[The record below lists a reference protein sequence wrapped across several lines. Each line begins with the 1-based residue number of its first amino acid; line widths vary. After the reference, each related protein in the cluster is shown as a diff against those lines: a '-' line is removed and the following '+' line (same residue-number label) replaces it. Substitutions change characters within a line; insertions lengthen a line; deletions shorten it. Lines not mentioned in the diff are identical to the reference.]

1 MVVGSGQRG
10 HRIVLEEPQIP
21 FEPKVIYEDR
31 RVIVVDKP
39 HFLATT
45 PRGMWYAGTVLIRM
59 RQLYGEPDIIP
70 AHRLDRATAGVLVLV
85 RDPSARR
92 AYQMLFQEHRVR
104 KVYQCLA
111 PVRPLIR
118 PRTGTVRHLSP
129 PRIFP
134 LERRSRVIKRRGVLQ
149 AWEERGPV
157 NAVTRVELTVG
168 QGPVAA
174 DSRGCLATY
183 TLYPQTG
190 KTHQLRVHMS
200 SLGLPIVGD
209 DLYPRI
215 QTRAYDDFSRP
226 LQLVARRLEF
236 TDPFT
241 GVKRTFTSSVPL
253 DSQEEA

>member
-1 MVVGSGQRG
+1 MVVGSEERG

-31 RVIVVDKP
+31 RIIVVDKP
-39 HFLATT
+39 HFLATM
-45 PRGMWYAGTVLIRM
+45 PRGMWYEGTVLIRM
-59 RQLYGEPDIIP
+59 RQQYGEPDIIP

-85 RDPSARR
+85 RDPAARR

-111 PVRPLIR
+111 PVRPVLH
-118 PRTGTVRHLSP
+118 PRTGTVQHLDP
-129 PRIFP
+129 PRVFP
-134 LERRSRVIKRRGVLQ
+134 LERRSRVIKRRGILQ

-157 NAVTRVELTVG
+157 NAITRVELTAG
-168 QGPVAA
+168 Q
-174 DSRGCLATY
+174 GCLATY

-190 KTHQLRVHMS
+190 KTHQLRVHMNA
-200 SLGLPIVGD
+200 LGLPIVGD

-241 GVKRTFTSSVPL
+241 GVERIFTSSVPL
-253 DSQEEA
+253 EPQGEA

>member
-1 MVVGSGQRG
+1 MVVGSEQRG

-31 RVIVVDKP
+31 RIIVVDKP
-39 HFLATT
+39 HFLATM
-45 PRGMWYAGTVLIRM
+45 PRGMWHAETVLIRM
-59 RQLYGEPDIIP
+59 RRLYGEPDIIP

-85 RDPSARR
+85 RDPAARR

-111 PVRPLIR
+111 PVRPMVR
-118 PRTGTVRHLSP
+118 PRTGTVRHLDP
-129 PRIFP
+129 PRVFP

-157 NAVTRVELTVG
+157 NAITRIEL
-168 QGPVAA
+168 AA
-174 DSRGCLATY
+174 GRGCLATY

-190 KTHQLRVHMS
+190 KTHQLRVHMNA
-200 SLGLPIVGD
+200 LGLPIVGD

-215 QTRAYDDFSRP
+215 QARAYDDFSRP

-253 DSQEEA
+253 DPQGEA

>member
-1 MVVGSGQRG
+1 MVVGSEQRG
-10 HRIVLEEPQIP
+10 HRIVLEEPHIP
-21 FEPKVIYEDR
+21 FEPRVIYEDR
-31 RVIVVDKP
+31 RIIVIDKP
-39 HFLATT
+39 HFLATM

-59 RQLYGEPDIIP
+59 RQQYGEPDIIP

-85 RDPSARR
+85 RDPAARR

-111 PVRPLIR
+111 PVRPILH
-118 PRTGTVRHLSP
+118 PRTGTVQHLDP
-129 PRIFP
+129 PRVFP
-134 LERRSRVIKRRGVLQ
+134 LERRSRVIKRRGILQ

-157 NAVTRVELTVG
+157 NAITRVELTAG
-168 QGPVAA
+168 Q
-174 DSRGCLATY
+174 GCLATY

-190 KTHQLRVHMS
+190 KTHQLRVHMNA
-200 SLGLPIVGD
+200 LGLPIVGD

-215 QTRAYDDFSRP
+215 QTRAYDDFSQP

-241 GVKRTFTSSVPL
+241 GVERIFTSSVPL
-253 DSQEEA
+253 EPQGEA

>member
-1 MVVGSGQRG
+1 MVVGSEERG

-31 RVIVVDKP
+31 LIIVVDKP
-39 HFLATT
+39 HFLATM
-45 PRGMWYAGTVLIRM
+45 PRGMWYQGTVLIRM
-59 RQLYGEPDIIP
+59 RQQYGEPDIIP

-85 RDPSARR
+85 RDPAARR

-111 PVRPLIR
+111 PVRPILH
-118 PRTGTVRHLSP
+118 PRTGTVQHLDP
-129 PRIFP
+129 PRVFP
-134 LERRSRVIKRRGVLQ
+134 LERRSRVIKRRGILQ

-157 NAVTRVELTVG
+157 NAITRVELTAG
-168 QGPVAA
+168 Q
-174 DSRGCLATY
+174 GCLATY

-190 KTHQLRVHMS
+190 KTHQLRVHMNA
-200 SLGLPIVGD
+200 LGLPIVGD

-241 GVKRTFTSSVPL
+241 GVKRIFTSSVPL
-253 DSQEEA
+253 DS

>member
-1 MVVGSGQRG
+1 MVVGSEERG

-31 RVIVVDKP
+31 RIIVVDKP
-39 HFLATT
+39 HFLATM
-45 PRGMWYAGTVLIRM
+45 PRGMWYEGTVLIRM
-59 RQLYGEPDIIP
+59 RQQYGEPDIVP

-85 RDPSARR
+85 RDPAARR

-111 PVRPLIR
+111 PVRPILH
-118 PRTGTVRHLSP
+118 PRTGTVQHLDP
-129 PRIFP
+129 PRVFP
-134 LERRSRVIKRRGVLQ
+134 LERRSRVIKRRGILQ

-157 NAVTRVELTVG
+157 NAITRVELTAG
-168 QGPVAA
+168 Q
-174 DSRGCLATY
+174 GCLATY

-190 KTHQLRVHMS
+190 KTHQLRVHMNA
-200 SLGLPIVGD
+200 LGLPIVGD

-241 GVKRTFTSSVPL
+241 GVKRIFISSVPL
-253 DSQEEA
+253 DS

>member
-1 MVVGSGQRG
+1 MVVGSEERG

-31 RVIVVDKP
+31 RIIVVDKP
-39 HFLATT
+39 HFLATM
-45 PRGMWYAGTVLIRM
+45 PRGMWYEGTVLIRM
-59 RQLYGEPDIIP
+59 RQQYGEPDIIP

-85 RDPSARR
+85 RDPATRR

-111 PVRPLIR
+111 PVRPVLH
-118 PRTGTVRHLSP
+118 PRTGTVQHLDP
-129 PRIFP
+129 PRVFP
-134 LERRSRVIKRRGVLQ
+134 LERRSRVIKRRGILQ

-157 NAVTRVELTVG
+157 NAITRVELTAG
-168 QGPVAA
+168 Q
-174 DSRGCLATY
+174 GCLATY

-190 KTHQLRVHMS
+190 KTHQLRVHMNA
-200 SLGLPIVGD
+200 LGLPIVGD

-241 GVKRTFTSSVPL
+241 GVKRIFTSSVPL
-253 DSQEEA
+253 DS

>member
-1 MVVGSGQRG
+1 MVVGSEERG

-31 RVIVVDKP
+31 RIIVVDKP
-39 HFLATT
+39 HFLATM
-45 PRGMWYAGTVLIRM
+45 PRGMWYEGTVLIRM
-59 RQLYGEPDIIP
+59 RQQYGEPDIVP

-85 RDPSARR
+85 RDPAARR

-111 PVRPLIR
+111 PVRPILH
-118 PRTGTVRHLSP
+118 PRTGTVQHLDP
-129 PRIFP
+129 PRVFP
-134 LERRSRVIKRRGVLQ
+134 LERRSRVIKRRGILQ

-157 NAVTRVELTVG
+157 NAVTRVELTAG
-168 QGPVAA
+168 Q
-174 DSRGCLATY
+174 GCLATY

-190 KTHQLRVHMS
+190 KTHQLRVHMNA
-200 SLGLPIVGD
+200 LGLPIVGD

-241 GVKRTFTSSVPL
+241 GVKRIFTSSVPL
-253 DSQEEA
+253 EPQGEA

>member
-1 MVVGSGQRG
+1 MVVGSEERG

-31 RVIVVDKP
+31 RIIVVDKP
-39 HFLATT
+39 HFLATM
-45 PRGMWYAGTVLIRM
+45 PRGMWYQGTVLIRM
-59 RQLYGEPDIIP
+59 RQQYGEPDIVP

-85 RDPSARR
+85 RDPAARR
-92 AYQMLFQEHRVR
+92 AYQMLFQEHHVR

-111 PVRPLIR
+111 PVRPILH
-118 PRTGTVRHLSP
+118 PRTGTVQHLDP
-129 PRIFP
+129 PRVFP
-134 LERRSRVIKRRGVLQ
+134 LERRSRVIKRRGILQ

-157 NAVTRVELTVG
+157 NAITRVELTAG
-168 QGPVAA
+168 Q
-174 DSRGCLATY
+174 GCLATY

-190 KTHQLRVHMS
+190 KTHQLRVHMNA
-200 SLGLPIVGD
+200 LGLPIVGD

-241 GVKRTFTSSVPL
+241 GVKRIFTSSVPL
-253 DSQEEA
+253 DS

>member
-1 MVVGSGQRG
+1 MVVGSEERG

-31 RVIVVDKP
+31 RIIVVDKP
-39 HFLATT
+39 HFLATM
-45 PRGMWYAGTVLIRM
+45 PRGMWYEGTVLIRM
-59 RQLYGEPDIIP
+59 RQQYGEPDIIP

-85 RDPSARR
+85 RDPAARR

-111 PVRPLIR
+111 PVRPILH
-118 PRTGTVRHLSP
+118 PRTGTVQHLDP
-129 PRIFP
+129 PRVFP
-134 LERRSRVIKRRGVLQ
+134 LERRSRVIKRRGILQ

-157 NAVTRVELTVG
+157 NAITRVELTAG
-168 QGPVAA
+168 Q
-174 DSRGCLATY
+174 GCLATY

-190 KTHQLRVHMS
+190 KTHQLRVHMNA
-200 SLGLPIVGD
+200 LGLPIVGD

-236 TDPFT
+236 TDPLT
-241 GVKRTFTSSVPL
+241 GVERIFTSSVPL
-253 DSQEEA
+253 EPQGEA

>member
-1 MVVGSGQRG
+1 MVVGSEERG

-31 RVIVVDKP
+31 RIIVVDKP
-39 HFLATT
+39 HFLATM
-45 PRGMWYAGTVLIRM
+45 PRGMWYEGTVLIRM
-59 RQLYGEPDIIP
+59 RQQYGEPDIVP

-85 RDPSARR
+85 RDPAARR

-111 PVRPLIR
+111 PVRPILH
-118 PRTGTVRHLSP
+118 PRTGTVQHLDP
-129 PRIFP
+129 PRVFP
-134 LERRSRVIKRRGVLQ
+134 LERRSRVIKRRGILQ

-157 NAVTRVELTVG
+157 NAITRVELTAG
-168 QGPVAA
+168 Q
-174 DSRGCLATY
+174 GCLATY

-190 KTHQLRVHMS
+190 KTHQLRVHMNA
-200 SLGLPIVGD
+200 LGLPIVGD

-241 GVKRTFTSSVPL
+241 GVERIFTSSVPL
-253 DSQEEA
+253 EPQGEA

>member
-1 MVVGSGQRG
+1 MIVGSGQRG
-10 HRIVLEEPQIP
+10 HRIVLEEPPIP
-21 FEPKVIYEDR
+21 FEPRVIYEDQR
-31 RVIVVDKP
+31 IIVVDKP
-39 HFLATT
+39 HFLATM

-85 RDPSARR
+85 RDPAARR
-92 AYQMLFQEHRVR
+92 AYQMLFQEHRVS

-111 PVRPLIR
+111 PVRPMVR
-118 PRTGTVRHLSP
+118 PRTGTVRHLDP
-129 PRIFP
+129 PRVFP
-134 LERRSRVIKRRGVLQ
+134 LERRSRVIKRRGILQ

-157 NAVTRVELTVG
+157 NAITRVELTAG
-168 QGPVAA
+168 
-174 DSRGCLATY
+174 RGCLATY

-190 KTHQLRVHMS
+190 KTHQLRVHMN
-200 SLGLPIVGD
+200 SLGLPMVGD

-215 QTRAYDDFSRP
+215 RTRSYDDFSRP

-241 GVKRTFTSSVPL
+241 GVKRIFISSVPL
-253 DSQEEA
+253 DPQGEA

>member
-1 MVVGSGQRG
+1 MVVGSEQRG

-21 FEPKVIYEDR
+21 FEPEVIYEDR
-31 RVIVVDKP
+31 RIIVVDKP
-39 HFLATT
+39 HFLATM
-45 PRGMWYAGTVLIRM
+45 PRGMWHAETVLIKIRK
-59 RQLYGEPDIIP
+59 LYGEPDIIP

-85 RDPSARR
+85 RDPAARR

-111 PVRPLIR
+111 PVRPMVR
-118 PRTGTVRHLSP
+118 PRIGTVRHLAP
-129 PRIFP
+129 PRVFP

-157 NAVTRVELTVG
+157 NAITGIELTTG
-168 QGPVAA
+168 Q
-174 DSRGCLATY
+174 GCLATY

-253 DSQEEA
+253 DSQEKA

>member
-1 MVVGSGQRG
+1 MVVGSEERG

-31 RVIVVDKP
+31 RIIVVDKP
-39 HFLATT
+39 HFLATM
-45 PRGMWYAGTVLIRM
+45 PRGMWYEGTVLIRM
-59 RQLYGEPDIIP
+59 RQQYGEPDIVP

-85 RDPSARR
+85 RDPAARR

-111 PVRPLIR
+111 PVRPILH
-118 PRTGTVRHLSP
+118 PRTGTVQHLDP
-129 PRIFP
+129 PRGFP
-134 LERRSRVIKRRGVLQ
+134 LERRSRVIKRRGILQ

-157 NAVTRVELTVG
+157 NAITRVELTAG
-168 QGPVAA
+168 Q
-174 DSRGCLATY
+174 GCLATY

-190 KTHQLRVHMS
+190 KTHQLRVHMNA
-200 SLGLPIVGD
+200 LGLPIVGD

-241 GVKRTFTSSVPL
+241 GVERIFTSSVPL
-253 DSQEEA
+253 EPQGEA

>member
-1 MVVGSGQRG
+1 MVVGSEERG

-31 RVIVVDKP
+31 RIIVVDKP
-39 HFLATT
+39 HFLATM
-45 PRGMWYAGTVLIRM
+45 PRGMWYQGTVLIRM
-59 RQLYGEPDIIP
+59 RQQYGEPDIVP

-85 RDPSARR
+85 RDPAARR

-111 PVRPLIR
+111 PVRPILH
-118 PRTGTVRHLSP
+118 PRTGTVQHLDP
-129 PRIFP
+129 PRVFP
-134 LERRSRVIKRRGVLQ
+134 LERRSRVIKRRGILQ

-157 NAVTRVELTVG
+157 NAITRVELTAG
-168 QGPVAA
+168 Q
-174 DSRGCLATY
+174 GCLATY

-190 KTHQLRVHMS
+190 KTHQLRVHMNA
-200 SLGLPIVGD
+200 LGLPIVGD

-241 GVKRTFTSSVPL
+241 GVKRIFTSSVPL
-253 DSQEEA
+253 EPQGEA

>member
-1 MVVGSGQRG
+1 MVVGSEQRG
-10 HRIVLEEPQIP
+10 HRIVLEEPHIP
-21 FEPKVIYEDR
+21 FEPRVIYEDR
-31 RVIVVDKP
+31 RIIVVDKP
-39 HFLATT
+39 HFLATM

-59 RQLYGEPDIIP
+59 RQQYGEPDIIP

-85 RDPSARR
+85 RDPAARR

-111 PVRPLIR
+111 PVRPILH
-118 PRTGTVRHLSP
+118 PRTGTVQRLDP
-129 PRIFP
+129 PRVFP
-134 LERRSRVIKRRGVLQ
+134 LERRSRVIKRRGILQ

-157 NAVTRVELTVG
+157 NAITRVELTAG
-168 QGPVAA
+168 Q
-174 DSRGCLATY
+174 GCLATY

-190 KTHQLRVHMS
+190 KTHQLRVHMNA
-200 SLGLPIVGD
+200 LGLPIVGD

-241 GVKRTFTSSVPL
+241 GVERIFTSSVPL
-253 DSQEEA
+253 EPQGEA

>member
-1 MVVGSGQRG
+1 MVVGSEERG

-31 RVIVVDKP
+31 RIIVVDKP
-39 HFLATT
+39 HFLATM
-45 PRGMWYAGTVLIRM
+45 PRGMWYEGTVLIRM
-59 RQLYGEPDIIP
+59 RQQYGEPDIIP

-85 RDPSARR
+85 RDPAARR

-111 PVRPLIR
+111 PVRPILH
-118 PRTGTVRHLSP
+118 PRTGTVQHLDP
-129 PRIFP
+129 PRVFP
-134 LERRSRVIKRRGVLQ
+134 LERRSRVIKRRGILQ

-157 NAVTRVELTVG
+157 NAITRVELTAG
-168 QGPVAA
+168 Q
-174 DSRGCLATY
+174 GCLATY

-190 KTHQLRVHMS
+190 KTHQLRVHMNA
-200 SLGLPIVGD
+200 LGLPIVGD

-241 GVKRTFTSSVPL
+241 GVERIFTSSVPL
-253 DSQEEA
+253 EPQGEA

>member
-1 MVVGSGQRG
+1 MVVGSEERG

-31 RVIVVDKP
+31 RIIVVDKP
-39 HFLATT
+39 HFLATM
-45 PRGMWYAGTVLIRM
+45 PRGMWYEGTVLIRM
-59 RQLYGEPDIIP
+59 RQQYGEPDIVP

-85 RDPSARR
+85 RDPAARR

-111 PVRPLIR
+111 PVRPILH
-118 PRTGTVRHLSP
+118 PRTGTVQHLDP
-129 PRIFP
+129 PRVFP
-134 LERRSRVIKRRGVLQ
+134 LERRSRVIKRRGILQ

-157 NAVTRVELTVG
+157 NAITRVELTAG
-168 QGPVAA
+168 Q
-174 DSRGCLATY
+174 GCLATY

-190 KTHQLRVHMS
+190 KTHQLRVHMNA
-200 SLGLPIVGD
+200 LGLPIVGD

-241 GVKRTFTSSVPL
+241 GVKRIFTSSVPL
-253 DSQEEA
+253 DS

>member
-1 MVVGSGQRG
+1 MVGGSEERG
-10 HRIVLEEPQIP
+10 HRIVLEEPYIP

-31 RVIVVDKP
+31 RIIVVDKP
-39 HFLATT
+39 HFLATM

-59 RQLYGEPDIIP
+59 RQQYGEPDIVP

-85 RDPSARR
+85 RDPAARR

-111 PVRPLIR
+111 PVRPILH
-118 PRTGTVRHLSP
+118 PRTGTVQHLDP
-129 PRIFP
+129 PRVFP
-134 LERRSRVIKRRGVLQ
+134 LERRSRVIKRRGTLQ

-157 NAVTRVELTVG
+157 NAVTRVELTAG
-168 QGPVAA
+168 Q
-174 DSRGCLATY
+174 GCLATY

-190 KTHQLRVHMS
+190 KTHQLRVHMNA
-200 SLGLPIVGD
+200 LGLPIVGD

-241 GVKRTFTSSVPL
+241 GVERIFTSSVPL
-253 DSQEEA
+253 EPQGEA

>member
-1 MVVGSGQRG
+1 MVVGSEERG

-31 RVIVVDKP
+31 RIIVVDKP
-39 HFLATT
+39 HFLATM
-45 PRGMWYAGTVLIRM
+45 PRGMWYEGTVLIRM
-59 RQLYGEPDIIP
+59 RQQYGEPDIVP

-85 RDPSARR
+85 RDPAARR

-111 PVRPLIR
+111 PVRPIVR
-118 PRTGTVRHLSP
+118 PRTGTVRHLDSP
-129 PRIFP
+129 RVFP
-134 LERRSRVIKRRGVLQ
+134 LERRSRMIKRRGVLQ

-157 NAVTRVELTVG
+157 NAVTRIDLTAG
-168 QGPVAA
+168 Q
-174 DSRGCLATY
+174 GCLATY
-183 TLYPQTG
+183 TLYPKTG
-190 KTHQLRVHMS
+190 KTHQLRVHMNA
-200 SLGLPIVGD
+200 LGLPIVGD

-241 GVKRTFTSSVPL
+241 GVNRIFNSSVPL
-253 DSQEEA
+253 EPQGEV

>member
-1 MVVGSGQRG
+1 MVVGSEQRG
-10 HRIVLEEPQIP
+10 HRIVLEEPHIP
-21 FEPKVIYEDR
+21 FEPRVIYEDR
-31 RVIVVDKP
+31 RIIVIDKP
-39 HFLATT
+39 HFLATM

-59 RQLYGEPDIIP
+59 RQQYGEPDIIP

-85 RDPSARR
+85 RDPAARR

-111 PVRPLIR
+111 PVRPILH
-118 PRTGTVRHLSP
+118 PRTGTVQHLNP
-129 PRIFP
+129 PRVFP
-134 LERRSRVIKRRGVLQ
+134 LERRSRVIKRRGILQ

-157 NAVTRVELTVG
+157 NAITRVELTAG
-168 QGPVAA
+168 Q
-174 DSRGCLATY
+174 GCLATY

-190 KTHQLRVHMS
+190 KTHQLRVHMNA
-200 SLGLPIVGD
+200 LGLPIVGD

-241 GVKRTFTSSVPL
+241 GVERIFTSSVPL
-253 DSQEEA
+253 EPQGEV

>member
-10 HRIVLEEPQIP
+10 RRIVLEEPQIP
-21 FEPKVIYEDR
+21 FEPRVIHEDR
-31 RVIVVDKP
+31 RIIVVDKP

-45 PRGMWYAGTVLIRM
+45 PRGMWYAETVLIKIR
-59 RQLYGEPDIIP
+59 RLYGEPDIIP

-85 RDPSARR
+85 RDPAARR

-111 PVRPLIR
+111 PVRPIVR
-118 PRTGTVRHLSP
+118 PQTGTVRHLDP
-129 PRIFP
+129 PRVFP
-134 LERRSRVIKRRGVLQ
+134 LERRSRVIKHRGILQ

-157 NAVTRVELTVG
+157 NAITRVDLTAG
-168 QGPVAA
+168 QG
-174 DSRGCLATY
+174 SLAGY
-183 TLYPQTG
+183 TLYPRTG
-190 KTHQLRVHMS
+190 KTHQLRVHMNA
-200 SLGLPIVGD
+200 LGLPIVGD

-215 QTRAYDDFSRP
+215 QTQAYDDFSRP

-241 GVKRTFTSSVPL
+241 GVKRIFTSAVPL
-253 DSQEEA
+253 DPQEEV

>member
-1 MVVGSGQRG
+1 MVVGSEERG

-31 RVIVVDKP
+31 RIIVVDKP
-39 HFLATT
+39 HFLATM
-45 PRGMWYAGTVLIRM
+45 PRGMWYEGTVLIRM
-59 RQLYGEPDIIP
+59 RQQYVEPDIVP

-85 RDPSARR
+85 RDPAARR

-111 PVRPLIR
+111 PVRPILH
-118 PRTGTVRHLSP
+118 PRTGTVQHLDP
-129 PRIFP
+129 PRVFP
-134 LERRSRVIKRRGVLQ
+134 LERRSRVIKRRGILQ

-157 NAVTRVELTVG
+157 NAITRVELTAG
-168 QGPVAA
+168 Q
-174 DSRGCLATY
+174 GCLATY

-190 KTHQLRVHMS
+190 KTHQLRVHMNA
-200 SLGLPIVGD
+200 LGLPIVGD

-241 GVKRTFTSSVPL
+241 GVERIFTSSVPL
-253 DSQEEA
+253 EPQGEA

>member
-1 MVVGSGQRG
+1 MVVGSEERG

-31 RVIVVDKP
+31 RIVVVDKP
-39 HFLATT
+39 HFLATM
-45 PRGMWYAGTVLIRM
+45 PRGMWYEGTVLIRM
-59 RQLYGEPDIIP
+59 RQQYGEPDIVP

-85 RDPSARR
+85 RDPAARR

-111 PVRPLIR
+111 PVRPILH
-118 PRTGTVRHLSP
+118 PRTGTVQHLDP
-129 PRIFP
+129 PRVFP
-134 LERRSRVIKRRGVLQ
+134 LERRSRVIKRRGILQ

-157 NAVTRVELTVG
+157 NAITRVELTAG
-168 QGPVAA
+168 Q
-174 DSRGCLATY
+174 GCLAAY

-190 KTHQLRVHMS
+190 KTHQLRVHMNA
-200 SLGLPIVGD
+200 LGLPIVGD

-241 GVKRTFTSSVPL
+241 GVKRIFISSVPL
-253 DSQEEA
+253 DS

>member
-1 MVVGSGQRG
+1 MVVGSEQRG

-31 RVIVVDKP
+31 RIIVVDKP
-39 HFLATT
+39 HFLATM
-45 PRGMWYAGTVLIRM
+45 PRGMWHAETVLIRM
-59 RQLYGEPDIIP
+59 RRLYGEPDIIP

-85 RDPSARR
+85 RDPAARR

-111 PVRPLIR
+111 PVRPMVR
-118 PRTGTVRHLSP
+118 PRTGTVRHLDP
-129 PRIFP
+129 PRVFP

-157 NAVTRVELTVG
+157 NAITRIEL
-168 QGPVAA
+168 AA
-174 DSRGCLATY
+174 GRGCLAAY

-190 KTHQLRVHMS
+190 KTHQLRVHMNA
-200 SLGLPIVGD
+200 LGLPIVGD

-215 QTRAYDDFSRP
+215 QARAYDDFSRP

-236 TDPFT
+236 TDPYT

-253 DSQEEA
+253 DPQGEA

>member
-1 MVVGSGQRG
+1 MVVGSEERG

-31 RVIVVDKP
+31 RIIVVDKP
-39 HFLATT
+39 HFLATM
-45 PRGMWYAGTVLIRM
+45 PRGMWYEGTVLIKIRK
-59 RQLYGEPDIIP
+59 LYGEPDIIP

-85 RDPSARR
+85 RDPAARR

-111 PVRPLIR
+111 PVRPMVR
-118 PRTGTVRHLSP
+118 PQTGTVRHLAP
-129 PRIFP
+129 PRVFP

-157 NAVTRVELTVG
+157 NAITGIELTTG
-168 QGPVAA
+168 Q
-174 DSRGCLATY
+174 GCLATY

-215 QTRAYDDFSRP
+215 QTRAYGDFSRP

>member
-1 MVVGSGQRG
+1 MVVGSEQRG

-31 RVIVVDKP
+31 RIIVVDKP
-39 HFLATT
+39 HFLATM
-45 PRGMWYAGTVLIRM
+45 PRGMWHAETVLIKIRK
-59 RQLYGEPDIIP
+59 LYGEPDIIP

-85 RDPSARR
+85 RDPAARR

-111 PVRPLIR
+111 PVRPMVR
-118 PRTGTVRHLSP
+118 PRTGTVRHLAP
-129 PRIFP
+129 PRVFP
-134 LERRSRVIKRRGVLQ
+134 LERRSWVIKRRGVLQ

-157 NAVTRVELTVG
+157 NAITGIELTTG
-168 QGPVAA
+168 Q
-174 DSRGCLATY
+174 GCLATY

-253 DSQEEA
+253 DSQEKA

>member
-1 MVVGSGQRG
+1 MVVGSEQRG
-10 HRIVLEEPQIP
+10 HRIVLEEPHIP
-21 FEPKVIYEDR
+21 FEPRVIYEDR
-31 RVIVVDKP
+31 RIIVVDKP
-39 HFLATT
+39 HFLATM

-59 RQLYGEPDIIP
+59 RQQYGEPDIIP

-85 RDPSARR
+85 RDPAARR

-111 PVRPLIR
+111 PVRPILH
-118 PRTGTVRHLSP
+118 PRTGTVQHLDP
-129 PRIFP
+129 PRVFP
-134 LERRSRVIKRRGVLQ
+134 LERRSRVIKRRGILQ

-157 NAVTRVELTVG
+157 NAITRVELTAG
-168 QGPVAA
+168 Q
-174 DSRGCLATY
+174 GCLATY

-190 KTHQLRVHMS
+190 KTHQLRVHMNA
-200 SLGLPIVGD
+200 LGLPIVGD

-241 GVKRTFTSSVPL
+241 GVERIFTSSVPL
-253 DSQEEA
+253 EPQGEA

>member
-1 MVVGSGQRG
+1 MAVGSEQRG
-10 HRIVLEEPQIP
+10 HRIVLDEPLIP

-31 RVIVVDKP
+31 RIIVVDKP

-45 PRGMWYAGTVLIRM
+45 PRGMWYAGTVLVRM

-85 RDPSARR
+85 RDPAARR

-111 PVRPLIR
+111 PVRPIVR
-118 PRTGTVRHLSP
+118 PRTGTVRHLDSP
-129 PRIFP
+129 RVFP
-134 LERRSRVIKRRGVLQ
+134 LERRSRMIKRRGVLQ

-157 NAVTRVELTVG
+157 NAVTRIDLTAG
-168 QGPVAA
+168 Q
-174 DSRGCLATY
+174 GCLATY
-183 TLYPQTG
+183 TLYPKTG
-190 KTHQLRVHMS
+190 KTHQLRVHMNA
-200 SLGLPIVGD
+200 LGLPIVGD

-215 QTRAYDDFSRP
+215 QSRAYDDFSQP

-236 TDPFT
+236 TDPIT
-241 GVKRTFTSSVPL
+241 GVNRIFNSSVPL
-253 DSQEEA
+253 EPQGEV

>member
-1 MVVGSGQRG
+1 MVVGSEERG

-31 RVIVVDKP
+31 RIIVVDKP
-39 HFLATT
+39 HFLATM
-45 PRGMWYAGTVLIRM
+45 PRGMWYEGTVLIRM
-59 RQLYGEPDIIP
+59 RQQYGEPDIVP

-85 RDPSARR
+85 RDPAARR

-111 PVRPLIR
+111 PVRPILH
-118 PRTGTVRHLSP
+118 PRTGTVQHLDP
-129 PRIFP
+129 PRVFP
-134 LERRSRVIKRRGVLQ
+134 LERRSRVIKRRGILQ

-157 NAVTRVELTVG
+157 NAITRVELTAG
-168 QGPVAA
+168 Q
-174 DSRGCLATY
+174 GCLATY
-183 TLYPQTG
+183 KLYPQTG
-190 KTHQLRVHMS
+190 KTHQLRVHMNA
-200 SLGLPIVGD
+200 LGLPIVGD

-241 GVKRTFTSSVPL
+241 GVKRIFTSSVPL
-253 DSQEEA
+253 EPQGEA

>member
-1 MVVGSGQRG
+1 MVVGSEQRG
-10 HRIVLEEPQIP
+10 HRIVLDEPLIP
-21 FEPKVIYEDR
+21 FEPRVIYEDR
-31 RVIVVDKP
+31 RIIVVDKP
-39 HFLATT
+39 HFLATM

-85 RDPSARR
+85 RDPAARR

-111 PVRPLIR
+111 PVRPMVR
-118 PRTGTVRHLSP
+118 PRTGTVRHLDP
-129 PRIFP
+129 PRVFP
-134 LERRSRVIKRRGVLQ
+134 LERRSRVIKRRGILQ

-157 NAVTRVELTVG
+157 NAVTRVELTTG
-168 QGPVAA
+168 
-174 DSRGCLATY
+174 RGCLAIY

-190 KTHQLRVHMS
+190 KTHQLRVHMNA
-200 SLGLPIVGD
+200 LGLPIVGD

-215 QTRAYDDFSRP
+215 QTRAYNDFSRP

-241 GVKRTFTSSVPL
+241 EGKRTFTSSVPL

>member
-1 MVVGSGQRG
+1 MVVGSEERG

-31 RVIVVDKP
+31 RIIVVDKP
-39 HFLATT
+39 HFLATM
-45 PRGMWYAGTVLIRM
+45 PRGMWYEGTVLIRM
-59 RQLYGEPDIIP
+59 RQQYGEPDIVP

-85 RDPSARR
+85 RDPAARR

-111 PVRPLIR
+111 PVRPILH
-118 PRTGTVRHLSP
+118 PRTGTVQHLDP
-129 PRIFP
+129 PRVFP
-134 LERRSRVIKRRGVLQ
+134 LERRSRVIKRRGILQ

-157 NAVTRVELTVG
+157 NAITRVELTAC
-168 QGPVAA
+168 Q
-174 DSRGCLATY
+174 GCLATY

-190 KTHQLRVHMS
+190 KTHQLRVHMNA
-200 SLGLPIVGD
+200 LGLPIVGD

-241 GVKRTFTSSVPL
+241 GVERIFTSSVPL
-253 DSQEEA
+253 EPQGEA

>member
-1 MVVGSGQRG
+1 MVVGSEERG

-31 RVIVVDKP
+31 RIIVVDKP
-39 HFLATT
+39 HFLATM
-45 PRGMWYAGTVLIRM
+45 PRGMWYQGTVLIRM
-59 RQLYGEPDIIP
+59 RQQYGEPDIVP

-85 RDPSARR
+85 RDPAARR

-111 PVRPLIR
+111 PVRPILH
-118 PRTGTVRHLSP
+118 PRTGTVQHLDP

-134 LERRSRVIKRRGVLQ
+134 LERRSRVIKRRGILQ

-157 NAVTRVELTVG
+157 NAVTRVELTAG
-168 QGPVAA
+168 Q
-174 DSRGCLATY
+174 GCLATY

-190 KTHQLRVHMS
+190 KTHQLRVHMNA
-200 SLGLPIVGD
+200 LGLPIVGD

-241 GVKRTFTSSVPL
+241 GVKRIFTSSVPL
-253 DSQEEA
+253 DS